1 MFKQIIIS
9 VFIGLG
15 SLINAQINVVVSI
28 VPQQTFV
35 EKIGGDKVHITTMV
49 MPGSNPHSYEPK
61 PSQMKALSNAQIYF
75 PIKIEFEKAWLDR
88 FTQHN
93 KNMKLIDIT
102 EGIPFI
108 KMAKHSHKHS
118 DKKNFKSIKNK
129 PYEWAGVFEVNKGRY
144 TWSFSKVAGN
154 YAHASMK
161 FLIIPILEDKKDSIE
176 SYENLA
182 QKLFDTGTT
191 SVAKDGETLN
201 ASGGLYTLQ
210 FNENLDQ
217 TDFDLEMK
225 KDGKYLFFTQYVPM
239 KFEDKQHFFKDNEKH
254 DIEPVQ
260 TKPKTELGL
269 DPHTWTSPSN
279 VKIMAKNIL
288 KALVDMDKDNEAYYR
303 KNYQI
308 FLQEIKQTDERI
320 KKIFLLLP
328 KNTNFMV
335 FHPSWGYFANEYGL
349 KQLPIQ
355 VEGKEP
361 KLKMLQ
367 EIIKKARKTKVRAIF
382 TQKEFSDKSAK
393 VIAAELNIKVLKETP
408 LARNWSENLIEM
420 AEAIA
425 NN

>member
-1 MFKQIIIS
+1 MFKQIIIN
-9 VFIGLG
+9 VFIGVG
-15 SLINAQINVVVSI
+15 SFINAQMNVVVSI

-35 EKIGGDKVHITTMV
+35 EKIGGDKVHVTTMV
-49 MPGSNPHSYEPK
+49 MPGSNPHFYEPK

-75 PIKIEFEKAWLDR
+75 PMKIEFEKAWLDR

-102 EGIPFI
+102 QGISLI
-108 KMAKHSHKHS
+108 KMAKHSHNHS
-118 DKKNFKSIKNK
+118 AKKTFKSIKNK
-129 PYEWAGVFEVNKGRY
+129 PYEWAGVFEVNKGHY

-161 FLIIPILEDKKDSIE
+161 FLMVPIIEDKKDAIG
-176 SYENLA
+176 SYEKLA
-182 QKLFDTGTT
+182 QSLFDAGSTRVGE
-191 SVAKDGETLN
+191 DGDTLHV
-201 ASGGLYTLQ
+201 SGGLYTLQ
-210 FNENLDQ
+210 FDENKDQ
-217 TDFDLEMK
+217 TDFNLDIK

-239 KFEDKQHFFKDNEKH
+239 KFEDKEHFFKDNAKY

-260 TKPKTELGL
+260 TKPKTELGF

-279 VKIMAKNIL
+279 VKIMASNIL
-288 KALVDMDKDNEAYYR
+288 KALVDIDKDNEAYYR
-303 KNYQI
+303 KNYQT
-308 FLQEIKQTDERI
+308 FLQEIEQTDERI
-320 KKIFLLLP
+320 KKVFLLLP
-328 KNTNFMV
+328 EQTNFMV
-335 FHPSWGYFANEYGL
+335 FHPSWGYFAKEYGL

-367 EIIKKARKTKVRAIF
+367 AIIKKARASNVKVIF

-393 VIAAELNIKVLKETP
+393 VIAAELDIKVLKETP